1 MFGSLIITN
10 TMKKIFY
17 PLVFVFTAIIAGCT
31 GRIQTE
37 NKIDCNVDPDEYFGQ
52 SYQAQDFQ
60 FWRVL
65 AVGETYANIFD
76 SIKYKLGERAD
87 EDAYTQSG
95 SRLVPVSD
103 TSAFGEVLRQMTLKF
118 ADEMPGHY
126 CWLKDEFTGDYCE
139 LLFLYG
145 EAEGRPLIDGSHIDS
160 ACVVEWRG
168 QMSVDFVFDKEG
180 TEMFRKLTAE
190 TVGERLAMTLGERVL
205 STPMV
210 NGEING
216 GRCSVSA
223 SDTEKACAIAAVLN
237 KK

>member
-1 MFGSLIITN
+1 
-10 TMKKIFY
+10 MKKIFY
-17 PLVFVFTAIIAGCT
+17 SLVFASLAIIAGCT
-31 GRIQTE
+31 GRVQIE
-37 NKIDCNVDPDEYFGQ
+37 NQIDCNVDPDEYFGQ
-52 SYQAQDFQ
+52 SYNASDFQ

-65 AVGETYANIFD
+65 EEGEAANIID
-76 SIKYKLGERAD
+76 SLELMLGERAD
-87 EDAYTQSG
+87 EDANAESG
-95 SRLVPVSD
+95 SRLVPVPD
-103 TSAFGEVLRQMTLKF
+103 TAAYGEALRQMTLKF
-118 ADEMPGHY
+118 ADGTPYHY
-126 CWLKDEFTGDYCE
+126 RWLKDEYTGDFCE

-145 EAEGRPLIDGSHIDS
+145 DTEGRPLIDGSHIDS

-190 TVGERLAMTLGERVL
+190 TVGERLAMTLGEIVL
-205 STPMV
+205 SVPRV

>member
-1 MFGSLIITN
+1 
-10 TMKKIFY
+10 MKKIFY
-17 PLVFVFTAIIAGCT
+17 PLVFALVAIVAGCT
-31 GRIQTE
+31 GRVQTE

-52 SYQAQDFQ
+52 SYNASDFQ

-65 AVGETYANIFD
+65 EEGEAAKIID
-76 SIKYKLGERAD
+76 SLERMLGEIAD
-87 EDAYTQSG
+87 EDADTESG
-95 SRLVPVSD
+95 SRLVPVPD
-103 TSAFGEVLRQMTLKF
+103 TAAYGEALRKMTLKF
-118 ADEMPGHY
+118 ADGTPYHY
-126 CWLKDEFTGDYCE
+126 RWLKDEYTGDYCE

-145 EAEGRPLIDGSHIDS
+145 DAEGRPLIDGSHIDS

-210 NGEING
+210 NCEISG

>member
-1 MFGSLIITN
+1 
-10 TMKKIFY
+10 MKKIFY
-17 PLVFVFTAIIAGCT
+17 SLVFASLAIIAGCT

-52 SYQAQDFQ
+52 SYNASDFQ

-65 AVGETYANIFD
+65 AVGETYANIID
-76 SIKYKLGERAD
+76 SLEYKLGERAD
-87 EDAYTQSG
+87 EDAYTLSG

-103 TSAFGEVLRQMTLKF
+103 TAAFGEVLRQMTLKF
-118 ADEMPGHY
+118 ADGTPYHY
-126 CWLKDEFTGDYCE
+126 RWLKDEYTGDFCE

-145 EAEGRPLIDGSHIDS
+145 DTEGRPLIDGSNVDS
-160 ACVVEWRG
+160 ASVVEWRG

-180 TEMFRKLTAE
+180 TEMFRKLTAA
-190 TVGERLAMTLGERVL
+190 TVGERLAMTLGEIVL
-205 STPMV
+205 SVPRV

>member
-1 MFGSLIITN
+1 
-10 TMKKIFY
+10 MKKIFY

-65 AVGETYANIFD
+65 AVGETYANIID

-103 TSAFGEVLRQMTLKF
+103 TAAFGEVLRQMTLKF

-145 EAEGRPLIDGSHIDS
+145 EAEGRPLSTEVISIRPVSLNG
-160 ACVVEWRG
+160 A
-168 QMSVDFVFDKEG
+168 DKCRWILFS
-180 TEMFRKLTAE
+180 TKK
-190 TVGERLAMTLGERVL
+190 ER
-205 STPMV
+205 
-210 NGEING
+210 
-216 GRCSVSA
+216 RCSVNSPPKQ
-223 SDTEKACAIAAVLN
+223 SEKDWP
-237 KK
+237 

>member
-17 PLVFVFTAIIAGCT
+17 PLVFAFAAIIAGCT

-37 NKIDCNVDPDEYFGQ
+37 NNIDCNVDPDEYFGQ
-52 SYQAQDFQ
+52 SYKASDFQ

-65 AVGETYANIFD
+65 GESEAANIID
-76 SIKYKLGERAD
+76 SLERMLGEIAD
-87 EDAYTQSG
+87 DEANTELG
-95 SRLVPVSD
+95 SRLVPVPD
-103 TSAFGEVLRQMTLKF
+103 TAAFGEVLRQMTLKF

-145 EAEGRPLIDGSHIDS
+145 DAEGSPLIDGSHIDS

-168 QMSVDFVFDKEG
+168 QMSVDFIFDKEG
-180 TEMFRKLTAE
+180 TEIFRKLTAE

-216 GRCSVSA
+216 GKCSVSA